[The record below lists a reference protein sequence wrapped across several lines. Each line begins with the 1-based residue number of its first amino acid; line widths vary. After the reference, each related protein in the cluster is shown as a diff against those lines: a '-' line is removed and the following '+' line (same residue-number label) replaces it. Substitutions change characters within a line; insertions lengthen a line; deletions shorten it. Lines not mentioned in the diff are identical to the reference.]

1 MALFIDIGDLSE
13 AQTDRALNQIYKAI
27 HNHGDDDAIWDAH
40 PSPFVRRLVE
50 LFTQRG
56 LMRLDGFRKELDQ
69 WIAGQRHTPAD
80 AIPARPDGAML
91 RWTEAERQLVKIYL
105 EALPPGEWTLDD
117 NMLMVDYLVQRYLP
131 ADDLRTEA
139 EWMATR
145 ATLMGRVQAS
155 MEDIDARQA
164 DTVLA
169 SLPSTVDEASE
180 FFPMTP
186 QQVNVMR
193 YGVARAAENVVRLTD
208 DVRHRMRN
216 VIMRHTAE
224 QMLAGQ
230 GEFPRPSSSL
240 QTKLADEFAALNR
253 DWRRIAVT
261 EATEN
266 LNQGYVASQP
276 PGTKVKRVEQYRNA
290 CAFCRK
296 IDGKVV
302 TIVPP
307 DAPEKDGDTEVW
319 TGKTNIGR
327 SAAPRKRIGGIL
339 VEREPEE
346 MWWIPA
352 GAAHPHCRGRWVPT
366 IQDRPGDDSNFGDWL
381 RATLG
386 KKNETS
392 AD

>member
-13 AQTDRALNQIYKAI
+13 PQTDRALNQIYKAI
-27 HNHGDDDAIWDAH
+27 HNHGDDEAIWDVH

-56 LMRLDGFRKELDQ
+56 LMRLDGFRAELNQ
-69 WIAGQRHTPAD
+69 WIEGVKHKPVGTVPDRPA
-80 AIPARPDGAML
+80 GAMA

-105 EALPPGEWTLDD
+105 EALPPGSWTLDD
-117 NMLMVDYLVQRYLP
+117 NMLMVDFLVQRYLP

-139 EWMATR
+139 EWLATR
-145 ATLMGRVQAS
+145 STLMGKVQAS
-155 MEDIDARQA
+155 MEDIDAKQA

-169 SLPSTVDEASE
+169 ALPSTVASATE
-180 FFPMTP
+180 FLPLTE

-224 QMLAGQ
+224 QMLAGH

-240 QTKLADEFAALNR
+240 QTKLSDEFATLNR

-276 PGTKVKRVEQYRNA
+276 PGTKIKRVEQYRNA

-296 IDGKVV
+296 IDGKIVTVV
-302 TIVPP
+302 EP
-307 DAPEKDGDTEVW
+307 DAPEKDGENEVW
-319 TGKTNIGR
+319 VGKTNIGR

-346 MWWIPA
+346 RWWIPA

-366 IQDRPGDDSNFGDWL
+366 IQDRPGDDADFGEWL

-386 KKNETS
+386 KKNEPA